1 MVSSIS
7 AGHVLL
13 SFTDFLIK
21 KAAIGTFQMSTVS
34 ASHDFALIPALTV
47 VTVMHFD
54 R

>member
-21 KAAIGTFQMSTVS
+21 IAAIGTFEMPTVS
-34 ASHDFALIPALTV
+34 ASHDVAMIPALAV